1 MIRFF
6 CGVFYSVFLFLCL
19 VMFVNC
25 LVNRL
30 AFCLGVIAV

>member
-6 CGVFYSVFLFLCL
+6 CGVFYSVFLFCL

-25 LVNRL
+25 LVNWL

>member
-6 CGVFYSVFLFLCL
+6 CGVFYSVFLCL
-19 VMFVNC
+19 VKLVNC
-25 LVNRL
+25 LVNWL